1 MKKFLIILGVLLIG
15 TCSFAEDVYLLKGV
29 NLDNYWKKKGID
41 EEKVLTVGQKI
52 MIDNKITKRAPIFV
66 INDKKTLNA
75 YSNIYYKTINIY
87 TPLFLYMDN
96 DSELAFVLSHE
107 IAHTIEAYGGT
118 MKYIAMTA
126 NSKNMNTKQT

>member
-75 YSNIYYKTINIY
+75 YSNIYIHHYFYIWI
-87 TPLFLYMDN
+87 MI
-96 DSELAFVLSHE
+96 LSLHSSY
-107 IAHTIEAYGGT
+107 HT
-118 MKYIAMTA
+118 K
-126 NSKNMNTKQT
+126 

>member
-52 MIDNKITKRAPIFV
+52 MIDNKIPKRAPIFV

-87 TPLFLYMDN
+87 IHHYFYIWIMI
-96 DSELAFVLSHE
+96 LSLLLSYH
-107 IAHTIEAYGGT
+107 
-118 MKYIAMTA
+118 MK
-126 NSKNMNTKQT
+126 